1 MKTVHTVKTKL
12 NKDDK
17 NPVITVLT
25 LDWSGA
31 TVEALQGP
39 AADTLIINKQGQ
51 WRRAKKI
58 PPQHEE
64 KVMDLIARMGSRSS
78 GPVTVESTFAQATAL
93 SAEQQDALL
102 KKLIEQAK
110 ANEAAKKVSAKA
122 PKAPAPTGAKAETRP
137 SA

>member
-78 GPVTVESTFAQATAL
+78 GPVTVESTAAQAAAL
-93 SAEQQDALL
+93 DSAGRDALIKKLLEQQKADEL
-102 KKLIEQAK
+102 AK
-110 ANEAAKKVSAKA
+110 RTAAKA
-122 PKAPAPTGAKAETRP
+122 PKAPVPTGKPENRP
-137 SA
+137 QA